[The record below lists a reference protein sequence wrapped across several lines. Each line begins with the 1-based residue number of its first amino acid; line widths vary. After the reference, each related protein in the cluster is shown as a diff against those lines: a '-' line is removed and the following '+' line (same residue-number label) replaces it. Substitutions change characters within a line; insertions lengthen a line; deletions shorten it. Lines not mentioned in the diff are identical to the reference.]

1 MANRQTIA
9 SKKYQDKIGLIPKTY
24 KLKKELTDRFSE
36 ECTKRGVSQSAILS
50 LLMEEWIREGNK

>member
-36 ECTKRGVSQSAILS
+36 VCAQRGVSQSAILS
-50 LLMEEWIREGNK
+50 QLMEEWIKEGNK